1 MQNEGIN
8 YIELQKELDLA
19 KSKLDFYKTVL
30 DHSVDWEILQKPSGE
45 FLYCSPSCKQITG
58 YEAQEFLENPD
69 LFLQIIHPEDREL
82 FLKHLNLKRKELEG
96 EIKIEFR
103 IIAKDGQEKWIE
115 HLCKKAYNSQGELIG
130 YRSSNR
136 IIPDRKKMVDSLI
149 DSEALN
155 KALLGATP
163 DLMFVIDNNGIILDY
178 SASNKKV
185 LYTQPENFLQ
195 KNVKEVLPPYLA
207 EQTISKIKK
216 VLETQEI
223 QIFTYQL
230 NINNQIR
237 YYESRVVPYGEY
249 KTLSIVRDVTE
260 SIIAEEKLRESE
272 AILRAIMEGTA
283 DNIWAFNRNY
293 EIIYINP
300 TFQNDFY
307 QSFGIK
313 LIKGS
318 NLLDSLPNSLQPIW
332 KQRYNRALANE
343 QFTIEDAVET
353 KIGTIYI
360 EVTFNPIVNNGEVI
374 GCSCFARNITER
386 KNAEKEIIAAK
397 ERAEESDRL
406 KSAFL
411 ANMSHEIRTPMNG
424 ILGFA
429 QLLKEPNLPEE
440 EKLEYVEMIEKSGE
454 RMLNILND
462 LIDISKIEAG
472 VVKVNNQATN
482 INEKIRFIYNFFELE
497 AENRALE
504 FSCKFGLP
512 DELAIIN
519 TDSDKLY
526 AIITNLIKNSLKF
539 TESGSI
545 EFGYIANDDE
555 LRFFVK
561 DTGIG
566 ISKDKQQVIFER
578 FMQADIEDKMARQG
592 AGLGL
597 AIAKAYV
604 EMLGGKIWVES
615 DEGVGSTFYF
625 TLPYQ
630 YNLDNNNFENNTDS
644 VMKEDENIKLKIL
657 VVEDDPTSQK
667 LLKKILERYTKE
679 IIFAYNGQDAV
690 EICRQNSDLDL
701 ILMDMRI
708 PILTGFEATRKIREF
723 NQEVIIIAQTA
734 FGLAGDRE
742 KTIQAGCNDYI
753 SKPLNREKLIE
764 LINKYFGQRNLY

>member
-1 MQNEGIN
+1 MQNEERN

-30 DHSVDWEILQKPSGE
+30 DHSVDWEILQKPNGE
-45 FLYCSPSCKQITG
+45 FLYCSPSCKKITG

-82 FLKHLNLKRKELEG
+82 FIKHFNLKRQELVEEG
-96 EIKIEFR
+96 KIEFR

-115 HLCKKAYNSQGELIG
+115 HICDKLYNSQGELIG

-136 IIPDRKKMVDSLI
+136 EVTERKKLEQSVIKSK
-149 DSEALN
+149 ARN
-155 KALLGATP
+155 KALLDANP
-163 DLMFVIDNNGIILDY
+163 DSMYVIDKNGVILDY
-178 SASNKKV
+178 YASEKKL

-195 KNVKEVLPPYLA
+195 KNVNEVLPPYLA
-207 EQTISKIKK
+207 ELTISKIKK
-216 VLETQEI
+216 VLETKEI
-223 QIFTYQL
+223 QIYTHQL

-237 YYESRVVPYGEY
+237 YYESRVVPYGED
-249 KTLSIVRDVTE
+249 KTLSIVRDVSE
-260 SIIAEEKLRESE
+260 SIIAREKLRESE
-272 AILRAIMEGTA
+272 VILRAIIEGTA
-283 DNIWAFNRNY
+283 DSIWAFNRNY
-293 EIIYINP
+293 EILYINP

-332 KQRYNRALANE
+332 KQRYDRALANE

-360 EVTFNPIVNNGEVI
+360 EVTFNPIAKDGEVI
-374 GCSCFARNITER
+374 GCSCFGRNITER
-386 KNAEKEIIAAK
+386 KNAEKELIAAK

-482 INEKIRFIYNFFELE
+482 INDKIQFIYNFFELE

-526 AIITNLIKNSLKF
+526 AIITNLIKNALKF
-539 TESGSI
+539 TNYGSI
-545 EFGYIANDDE
+545 EFGYTTNDDE

-566 ISKDKQQVIFER
+566 ISKDKQQVIFKR

-630 YNLDNNNFENNTDS
+630 KNLDKNNFENNAYS

-667 LLKKILERYTKE
+667 LLQKILDKYTKE
-679 IIFAYNGQDAV
+679 IIFADNGQDAV

-708 PILTGFEATRKIREF
+708 PILNGFEATRKIREF
-723 NQEVIIIAQTA
+723 NKEVVIIAQTA
-734 FGLAGDRE
+734 FGLAGDKE

-764 LINKYFGQRNLY
+764 LINKYFGQRYLY